1 MTKLITIIG
10 HFGKGQVL
18 LNGQTIKTKNLY
30 ETLIARYSNNNI
42 GTVDTHKRLLFL
54 CFSPFILLNV
64 LHKSKNIIVLPA
76 HNGVR
81 TTIPLLVF
89 LNKFFKRKIH
99 YDVIGGWLPSLLEQ
113 NIRLLKTLSK
123 LDYIYVETDTMLK
136 RLNKL
141 GLNNVQ
147 VLPNSKNISVCNI
160 DYSNS
165 YPRRLCMFSRIN
177 RLKGIE
183 DAINAVNEIN
193 KRSGSKIC
201 TLDIYG
207 KVDKGEEE
215 WFEGLKDKMDASI
228 KYCGFVDGNPT
239 SVLKDYYLLLFP
251 THYYTEGIP
260 GTIIDSYSAGVPV
273 LASKWESF
281 SDVIVEN
288 VTGFGFEFDNYN
300 DFLEKLSDLCHN
312 PSKVNGLRE
321 ECQKKAMYYSN
332 ENMADILA
340 KNIV

>member
-147 VLPNSKNISVCNI
+147 VLPNSRGYDVMSIPGIVVKNHGPFAWGKDAYQSVYHAVVLDKVAEMDI
-160 DYSNS
+160 KT
-165 YPRRLCMFSRIN
+165 LVIN
-177 RLKGIE
+177 R
-183 DAINAVNEIN
+183 NAEMKQYV
-193 KRSGSKIC
+193 
-201 TLDIYG
+201 LDKHYSRKHGPNAYYG
-207 KVDKGEEE
+207 
-215 WFEGLKDKMDASI
+215 
-228 KYCGFVDGNPT
+228 
-239 SVLKDYYLLLFP
+239 
-251 THYYTEGIP
+251 
-260 GTIIDSYSAGVPV
+260 
-273 LASKWESF
+273 
-281 SDVIVEN
+281 
-288 VTGFGFEFDNYN
+288 
-300 DFLEKLSDLCHN
+300 
-312 PSKVNGLRE
+312 
-321 ECQKKAMYYSN
+321 QKK
-332 ENMADILA
+332 
-340 KNIV
+340 